1 MKSLLSLFLIVFS
14 VGSFANTISFQCKS
28 VDNPGFHKFDAHGVI
43 SIDDLNNVEGIA
55 IVSTQ
60 KADAIESL
68 QTFEDVK
75 VKGYIRHFRAGEVTR
90 EAFDQVV
97 LSTNTP
103 YLKTLNLLIDFEDKS
118 SSRIISID
126 NFSYRS
132 NCKTIQNYN

>member
-1 MKSLLSLFLIVFS
+1 MKSLLSVLLIVFS
-14 VGSFANTISFQCKS
+14 AGSLANTISFQCKS

-55 IVSTQ
+55 IISTQ

-118 SSRIISID
+118 ASRIISID